1 MLPSWWDDQI
11 ASSPDGMWELV
22 LGIAKSLSLDA
33 VALSKGELFP
43 RGAVANISYKRNALV
58 NPQDFQAST
67 LIASSI
73 SNAIIS
79 SIKVPYQALPKNV
92 WELSE
97 EIRAIG
103 KGSIDFDALLNYCW
117 RKGVP
122 VIALSNLPFGLKKMD
137 GAALKVGDRP
147 VIILAKK
154 NNSKSWLSF
163 ILAHE
168 LGHIALGHLENN
180 SSIVDIALQQESTF
194 DSDNTGDSME
204 LEADKFALNILGG
217 PLAQETQERW
227 GDFDSA
233 ITLATNARAAANLL
247 GCSAGHLILRYAFRT
262 KRWPEAASAL
272 KFLREDF
279 DAQKEIVKSMA
290 SGITFDDL
298 SNDVQ
303 DLIFR
308 ITGYS
313 PLES

>member
-33 VALSKGELFP
+33 AALSKGELFP
-43 RGAVANISYKRNALV
+43 KGAVANISYKRNALV

-79 SIKVPYQALPKNV
+79 SIKVPYQTLPKNV
-92 WELSE
+92 WELNE

-122 VIALSNLPFGLKKMD
+122 VISLSNLPFGLKKMD

-290 SGITFDDL
+290 SGIAFDDL

>member
-11 ASSPDGMWELV
+11 ASAPDGMWELV

-33 VALSKGELFP
+33 VALSKGEFFP
-43 RGAVANISYKRNALV
+43 KGAVANISYKRNALV

-92 WELSE
+92 WELNE

-122 VIALSNLPFGLKKMD
+122 VISLSNLPFGLKKMD

-194 DSDNTGDSME
+194 DSDNAGDSME

-290 SGITFDDL
+290 SGIAFDDL

-303 DLIFR
+303 DLIIR

>member
-1 MLPSWWDDQI
+1 
-11 ASSPDGMWELV
+11 MWELV

-43 RGAVANISYKRNALV
+43 KGAVVNISYKRNALV

-79 SIKVPYQALPKNV
+79 SIKVPYQGLPNNV
-92 WELSE
+92 WELNE

-103 KGSIDFDALLNYCW
+103 KGSVDFDALLNYCW

-122 VIALSNLPFGLKKMD
+122 VISLSNLPFGLKKMD

-194 DSDNTGDSME
+194 DSDNTCDSME

-290 SGITFDDL
+290 SGIAFDDL

>member
-1 MLPSWWDDQI
+1 
-11 ASSPDGMWELV
+11 MWELV

-33 VALSKGELFP
+33 AALSKGELFP
-43 RGAVANISYKRNALV
+43 KGAVANISYKRNALV

-79 SIKVPYQALPKNV
+79 SIKVPYQTLPKNV
-92 WELSE
+92 WELNE

-122 VIALSNLPFGLKKMD
+122 VISLSNLPFGLKKMD

-290 SGITFDDL
+290 SGIAFDDL

>member
-1 MLPSWWDDQI
+1 LLPSWWDDQI

>member
-1 MLPSWWDDQI
+1 
-11 ASSPDGMWELV
+11 MWELV

-43 RGAVANISYKRNALV
+43 KGAVANISYKRNALV

-92 WELSE
+92 WELNE

-122 VIALSNLPFGLKKMD
+122 VISLSNLPFGLKKMD

-279 DAQKEIVKSMA
+279 DAQKEIVKFMA
-290 SGITFDDL
+290 SGIAFDDL

>member
-11 ASSPDGMWELV
+11 ASAPDGMWELV

-43 RGAVANISYKRNALV
+43 KGAVANISYKRNALV

-92 WELSE
+92 WELNE

-122 VIALSNLPFGLKKMD
+122 VISLSNLPFGLKKMD

-279 DAQKEIVKSMA
+279 DAQKEIVKFMA
-290 SGITFDDL
+290 SGIAFDDL

>member
-1 MLPSWWDDQI
+1 LLPSWWDDQI

-33 VALSKGELFP
+33 IALSKGELFP
-43 RGAVANISYKRNALV
+43 KGAVANISYKRNALV

>member
-1 MLPSWWDDQI
+1 
-11 ASSPDGMWELV
+11 
-22 LGIAKSLSLDA
+22 
-33 VALSKGELFP
+33 
-43 RGAVANISYKRNALV
+43 
-58 NPQDFQAST
+58 
-67 LIASSI
+67 
-73 SNAIIS
+73 
-79 SIKVPYQALPKNV
+79 
-92 WELSE
+92 
-97 EIRAIG
+97 
-103 KGSIDFDALLNYCW
+103 
-117 RKGVP
+117 
-122 VIALSNLPFGLKKMD
+122 MD

-290 SGITFDDL
+290 SGIAFDDL

-308 ITGYS
+308 VTGYS

>member
-1 MLPSWWDDQI
+1 
-11 ASSPDGMWELV
+11 MWELV

-33 VALSKGELFP
+33 VALSKGEFFP
-43 RGAVANISYKRNALV
+43 KGAVANISYKRNALV

-92 WELSE
+92 WELNE

-122 VIALSNLPFGLKKMD
+122 VISLSNLPFGLKKMD

-194 DSDNTGDSME
+194 DSDNAGDSME

-290 SGITFDDL
+290 SGIAFDDL

-303 DLIFR
+303 DLIIR

>member
-11 ASSPDGMWELV
+11 ASAPDGMWELV

-43 RGAVANISYKRNALV
+43 KGAVVNISYKRNALV

-79 SIKVPYQALPKNV
+79 SIKVPYQGLPNNV
-92 WELSE
+92 WELNE

-103 KGSIDFDALLNYCW
+103 KGSVDFDALLNYCW
-117 RKGVP
+117 RRGVP
-122 VIALSNLPFGLKKMD
+122 VISLSNLPFGLKKMD

-290 SGITFDDL
+290 SGIAFDDL

>member
-1 MLPSWWDDQI
+1 
-11 ASSPDGMWELV
+11 MWELV

-43 RGAVANISYKRNALV
+43 KGAVANISYKRNALV

-92 WELSE
+92 WELNE

-122 VIALSNLPFGLKKMD
+122 VISLSNLPFGLKKMD

-290 SGITFDDL
+290 SGIAFDDL

>member
-1 MLPSWWDDQI
+1 
-11 ASSPDGMWELV
+11 MWELV

-43 RGAVANISYKRNALV
+43 KGAVVNISYKRNALV

-79 SIKVPYQALPKNV
+79 SIKVPYQGLPNNV
-92 WELSE
+92 WELNE

-103 KGSIDFDALLNYCW
+103 KGSVDFDALLNYCW
-117 RKGVP
+117 RRGVP
-122 VIALSNLPFGLKKMD
+122 VISLSNLPFGLKKMD

-290 SGITFDDL
+290 SGIAFDDL

>member
-1 MLPSWWDDQI
+1 M
-11 ASSPDGMWELV
+11 
-22 LGIAKSLSLDA
+22 SLDA
-33 VALSKGELFP
+33 VALSKGEFFP
-43 RGAVANISYKRNALV
+43 KGAVANISYKRNALV

-92 WELSE
+92 WELNE

-122 VIALSNLPFGLKKMD
+122 VISLSNLPFGLKKMD

-194 DSDNTGDSME
+194 DSDNAGDSME

-290 SGITFDDL
+290 SGIAFDDL

-303 DLIFR
+303 DLIIR

>member
-1 MLPSWWDDQI
+1 
-11 ASSPDGMWELV
+11 MWELV

-33 VALSKGELFP
+33 AALSKGELFP
-43 RGAVANISYKRNALV
+43 KGAVANISYKRNALV

-92 WELSE
+92 WELNK

-103 KGSIDFDALLNYCW
+103 KGSVDFDALLNYCW

-122 VIALSNLPFGLKKMD
+122 VISLSNLPFGLKKMD

-168 LGHIALGHLENN
+168 LGHIALGHLEKN

-262 KRWPEAASAL
+262 KRWSDAASAL

-279 DAQKEIVKSMA
+279 DAQKEIIRSMA
-290 SGITFDDL
+290 SGIAFDDL

>member
-1 MLPSWWDDQI
+1 M
-11 ASSPDGMWELV
+11 
-22 LGIAKSLSLDA
+22 DA
-33 VALSKGELFP
+33 VALSKGEFFP
-43 RGAVANISYKRNALV
+43 KGAVANISYKRNALV

-92 WELSE
+92 WELNE

-122 VIALSNLPFGLKKMD
+122 VISLSNLPFGLKKMD

-194 DSDNTGDSME
+194 DSDNAGDSME

-290 SGITFDDL
+290 SGIAFDDL

-303 DLIFR
+303 DLIIR